1 MRYVSE
7 QFKEKQNRL
16 IRPPLKMRFE
26 IATDVNQRWL
36 PGANSLTAANFT
48 DFDFNVALVK
58 SPSACTNDYH
68 YAVVG
73 DGVGVDDPN
82 RICAP
87 VSVGGS
93 FPDTSHLIPFGVTK
107 YANAG
112 EEVVIGSTTSTSLT
126 YNFLGGNAPFVIA
139 FTGGLIPDE
148 IKIERVQSGAWVL
161 VDTIPNPDLK
171 REIYYSFSTYA
182 VAPYRFKVKNSTK
195 SGRFQFNWIY
205 SDLASYPTRGYSH
218 IIFENNYI
226 SSASIDETGD
236 LSSQSLPS
244 YEMTVTCLDPDGQ
257 YAPETEHWG
266 REFSGG
272 QPCYFSA
279 GYEVDGIVEYA
290 PLFFGSLS
298 REPSYDNGKITFNLS
313 VPMGMSEGV
322 YLGDNYVNGRKF
334 DNYAPNDTTLVPGN
348 SVKSEKFLY
357 GTVSTPTLFDGQ
369 NDIFVDSTDGNNSV
383 LNHYFSLPFG
393 EARQLYANA
402 LGGYIR
408 IGFGRFDLFNTNNI
422 QYKNFED
429 YLTRYEQ
436 VKATLDSQPKVG
448 AISVTRNENT
458 VSADYVDIEAT
469 TRITVGT
476 SGFSYVTLILPE
488 WSYGKMEII
497 DYQAASP
504 SATFTQ
510 TWAMGNLYEKV
521 LADGSV
527 EYKGLGLKSS
537 VTTTVKPIVR
547 FYKVDNKKYEET
559 ESVNTSGT
567 ETYIN
572 DNDMVTNSYIANK
585 VKRVARFMSD
595 VSNQYE
601 VDVVQDLRY
610 ELGDVIRLETEK
622 NVFKTCVITA
632 LKFNLPGS
640 TGHVTCRKIFAI
652 EDSANAMSGIKNAEL
667 IKYTN
672 GDELIVTES
681 DRDTVV
687 VGLVKYNNDR
697 YYIVA
702 GASSIKKVQGGSTTI
717 VAPNIKV
724 TDNNAHVWNCYY
736 FNANNTIINF
746 TPVDLGTYNTMIMNN
761 IYAYG
766 VVTLITK
773 LYEEQ
778 NMTSPVDYDC
788 SYVVN

>member
-7 QFKEKQNRL
+7 QFKEKQDRL

-26 IATDVNQRWL
+26 IATDVNQRWIS
-36 PGANSLTAANFT
+36 GANSLTAGNFT

-58 SPSACTNDYH
+58 SPSACTNEYY

-73 DGVGVDDPN
+73 DNLGVDDPN

-87 VSVGGS
+87 TMVDGVL
-93 FPDTSHLIPFGVTK
+93 PDTSHLIPFGVTK

-112 EEVVIGSTTSTSLT
+112 EEVVIGSTTSTSAM

-139 FTGGLIPDE
+139 FTGSLIPDE

-171 REIYYSFSTYA
+171 RKIYYSFSTYA

-195 SGRFQFNWIY
+195 SGRFQFNWVY

-218 IIFENNYI
+218 IVFENNYI

-244 YEMTVTCLDPDGQ
+244 YEMTITCLDPDGQ
-257 YAPETEHWG
+257 YKPETEHWG
-266 REFSGG
+266 KEFSGG

-279 GYEVDGIVEYA
+279 GYEVDGIIEYA

-298 REPSYDNGKITFNLS
+298 KEPSYDNNKITFNLS
-313 VPMGMSEGV
+313 VPMGMSEGT
-322 YLGDNYVNGRKF
+322 YLGGSYVNNRRF
-334 DNYAPNDTTLVPGN
+334 DNYAPNFTNRAPGAL
-348 SVKSEKFLY
+348 VKSEKFLY
-357 GTVSTPTLFDGQ
+357 GTVSTTTLFDGL
-369 NDIFVDSTDGNNSV
+369 NDIFVDSIDEENSV
-383 LNHYFSLPFG
+383 LNHYFTLPFA

-408 IGFGRFDLFNTNNI
+408 IGFGRVDLFNTNNI
-422 QYKNFED
+422 QYKNFVD

-436 VKATLDSQPKVG
+436 VKAMLDSQPKVG

-469 TRITVGT
+469 ARIDVST
-476 SGFSYVTLILPE
+476 SGFSRVTLILPE

-510 TWAMGNLYEKV
+510 SWAMGIMYEKV

-527 EYKGLGLKSS
+527 EYTGLELKSS

-547 FYKVDNKKYEET
+547 FYKVDNKKFEES

-567 ETYIN
+567 ETYTN
-572 DNDMVTNSYIANK
+572 DNDMVTNSYITNK

-610 ELGDVIRLETEK
+610 EIGDVIRLETEK
-622 NVFKTCVITA
+622 NVFKTCVVTA

-640 TGHVTCRKIFAI
+640 TGHVTCRKIFNIADSEYSLLGT
-652 EDSANAMSGIKNAEL
+652 EDCYLARYNGSPDLKINGTENGYCVLGKLTYNSKPYLFILGATGITFSKG
-667 IKYTN
+667 Y
-672 GDELIVTES
+672 
-681 DRDTVV
+681 
-687 VGLVKYNNDR
+687 
-697 YYIVA
+697 
-702 GASSIKKVQGGSTTI
+702 STTTI
-717 VAPNIKV
+717 
-724 TDNNAHVWNCYY
+724 TDNNSHAWTVYSIDAEWVKYD
-736 FNANNTIINF
+736 I
-746 TPVDLGTYNTMIMNN
+746 PVFDLGSYDATKEFNFKTYGAKALIM
-761 IYAYG
+761 A
-766 VVTLITK
+766 
-773 LYEEQ
+773 LYSEQ
-778 NMTSPVDYDC
+778 NMSAPVNY
-788 SYVVN
+788 SNP